1 MRQSAVS
8 ATPRERLEPV
18 PAPLAPAEDAPELG
32 SDLVDVYEEGG
43 SPPAP
48 SPQALG
54 VFELAWPTILAF
66 FTQTMVRVVSLL
78 MVGSLG
84 QDAVAG
90 VGVAN
95 QFFWMVQALGTV
107 APTGIMALLARAV
120 GARDAKLADAALRQ
134 GLWLGLGL
142 GAVSTAVLLPITHAA
157 IGAYG
162 VSERVTELGGDYLF
176 WATPGMVALTL
187 SLVFGSALRAAGD
200 TLTPLAI
207 GAAANLLNI
216 ALGWA
221 LIYGRFGLP
230 PLGVAGAGIAA
241 TIAVTLQLP
250 VFFWLWQTGRLR
262 VQRAGAKAGPDPAVM
277 RRLLRIGYPA
287 AIEGAL
293 FQAGLWFFMRL
304 LAPYGTEAVA
314 AYNVGAQILAFSFL
328 PGLGF
333 GAAASTLVGQ
343 HLGEGDPA
351 AAMRSGWRSMVGAML
366 SMSAIGAVII
376 AFAPQLA
383 ALFGLSPLAAE
394 RTVDFVWILGAVQ
407 PLMAI
412 EYTIGGALRGAGDT
426 RFPLLAVFTGLFLF
440 RVVPAAIA
448 ALVFHAPL
456 NWVWGMLVFDY
467 AVKAGLLVGRFTRG
481 RWKHVVV

>member
-1 MRQSAVS
+1 MS
-8 ATPRERLEPV
+8 
-18 PAPLAPAEDAPELG
+18 DAPELA

-54 VFELAWPTILAF
+54 VFELAWPTMVAF
-66 FTQTMVRVVSLL
+66 FTQTMVRVVSLF

-84 QDAVAG
+84 QDAIAG

-107 APTGIMALLARAV
+107 APTGIIALLARAV
-120 GARDAKLADAALRQ
+120 GARDVKLADAALRQ

-142 GAVSTAVLLPITHAA
+142 GVVSTAALLPITHAA

-162 VSERVTELGGDYLF
+162 VSEQVTAQGSEYLF
-176 WATPGMVALTL
+176 WAAPGMVALSL

-200 TLTPLAI
+200 TMTPLVI
-207 GAAANLLNI
+207 GAGANLVNV

-241 TIAVTLQLP
+241 TVAVTLQLP
-250 VFFWLWQTGRLR
+250 IFFWLWRTRRLR
-262 VQRAGAKAGPDPAVM
+262 IAPAGATARPDTAVM
-277 RRLLRIGYPA
+277 SRLLHIGYPA
-287 AIEGAL
+287 AIEGVL
-293 FQAGLWFFMRL
+293 FQLGLWFFMRL

-343 HLGEGDPA
+343 HLGEGNPA
-351 AAMRSGWRSMVGAML
+351 AAMRSGWRSMAGAILAMC
-366 SMSAIGAVII
+366 SIGTVII

-426 RFPLLAVFTGLFLF
+426 RFPLLAVFVGLFGF
-440 RVVPAAIA
+440 RVLPAAIA

-456 NWVWGMLVFDY
+456 NLVWGMLVFDY
-467 AVKAGLLVGRFTRG
+467 AVKATLLVGRFARG
-481 RWKHVVV
+481 RWKTVVV